1 MRNWKEALIQ
11 KNATIHEAIKKIDSA
26 SLQIVLVVD
35 DELRLLGT
43 ITDGDIRRGILKG
56 LPYEE
61 PAVKVMNSSP
71 ITTVQNVSREKTL
84 ELMQGQQV
92 TRIPILDGK
101 GHVVGIEILDELL
114 KPKSKENIVV
124 LMAGGMGTRLKP
136 LTNNCPKPMLKVKG
150 KPILE
155 TILSNFI
162 DYGFKRFH
170 VSVNYKAEVIENYFG
185 DGSKWGVEIHYIRE
199 AQKMGTVGSLSLLS
213 EKPKEPLII
222 MNGDLLT
229 NINLEQLLA
238 FHERSKSAATLCV
251 RDYAFQIPFGA
262 VEIKDHKILEIKEK
276 PEQHLFVNA
285 GIYVFEPNL
294 LELIPQGV
302 HYDMDA
308 LVQKIIKTE
317 GGCSAFPIREYWLDI
332 GRVDDYNKGNREFWS
347 EPLN

>member
-1 MRNWKEALIQ
+1 MKNWKETLIS
-11 KNATIHEAIKKIDSA
+11 KEATIHEAIKKIDSA

-61 PAVKVMNSSP
+61 PVVKVMNGSP
-71 ITTVQNVSREKTL
+71 ITTVQNVSREETL
-84 ELMQGQQV
+84 KLMQGQHV

-101 GHVVGIEILDELL
+101 GHVVGVEILDVLL
-114 KPKSKENIVV
+114 KPKLKENIVV

-136 LTNNCPKPMLKVKG
+136 LTNDCPKPMLEVKG

-155 TILSNFI
+155 TILNNFI
-162 DYGFKRFH
+162 NYGFKKFH
-170 VSVNYKAEVIENYFG
+170 VSINYKAEVIENYFG
-185 DGSKWGVEIHYIRE
+185 DGSKWGVKIQYIRE

-238 FHERSKSAATLCV
+238 FHEMSKSAATLCV
-251 RDYAFQIPFGA
+251 RDYILQIPFGA
-262 VEIKDHKILEIKEK
+262 VKIKDHKILEIKEK
-276 PEQHLFVNA
+276 PEHHFFVNE
-285 GIYVFEPNL
+285 GIYVLESKM
-294 LELIPQGV
+294 LELIPRDAY
-302 HYDMDA
+302 YDMDT
-308 LVQKIIKTE
+308 LVQKIIETE

-332 GRVDDYNKGNREFWS
+332 GRLDDYNKGNRDFWS

>member
-1 MRNWKEALIQ
+1 MRNWKETLIQ
-11 KNATIHEAIKKIDSA
+11 KDATIHEAIKKIDSA

-35 DELRLLGT
+35 EEFKLLGT

-61 PAVKVMNSSP
+61 PATKVMNDTP
-71 ITTVQNVSREKTL
+71 VTTVQNVSRSEVL
-84 ELMQGQQV
+84 SLMQANQV
-92 TRIPILDGK
+92 ARIPILDDSRQ
-101 GHVVGIEILDELL
+101 VVGIQILDELL
-114 KPKSKENIVV
+114 KTKTKENIVV

-136 LTNNCPKPMLKVKG
+136 LTNHCPKPMLEVNG

-155 TILSNFI
+155 IILSNFI
-162 DYGFKRFH
+162 DYGFKKFH
-170 VSVNYKAEVIENYFG
+170 ISVNYKAEVIENYFG

-213 EKPKEPLII
+213 EEPKEPFIV

-238 FHERSKSAATLCV
+238 FHAKSKSSATLCV
-251 RDYAFQIPFGA
+251 RDYVFQIPFGA

-276 PEQHLFVNA
+276 PEQHFFVNA

-294 LELIPQGV
+294 LELIPQDA
-302 HYDMDA
+302 HYDMDT
-308 LVQKIIKTE
+308 LVQKIIETE
-317 GGCSAFPIREYWLDI
+317 KGCSAFPIREYWLDI
-332 GRVDDYNKGNREFWS
+332 GHVDDYNKGKESFGRNF
-347 EPLN
+347 